1 MSGRGAPGPRCGLLL
16 ALLLALGALPRARG
30 VEEQSGG
37 ASQGFQVVSFKWHH
51 VKDPYII
58 ALWILVASLAK
69 IGKKPGVP
77 APPRLPPALVPA
89 GSRGGAGRGGAGGCL
104 RDPAREYGAVLPRSR
119 SCAGSAVSLA
129 QRQPPRGRAWGAPRR
144 PHVGRPAG
152 QAGRGGDREPGRARS
167 GHAGRRERPDP
178 LQARAAP
185 GPGVPRSGLPCAA
198 PRPGSPSSLGQGL
211 CVSGSSSCFVRGGSA
226 SSCHRA
232 LGR

>member
-16 ALLLALGALPRARG
+16 ALLLALGALPRVRG

-89 GSRGGAGRGGAGGCL
+89 GSRGGAGRGAVCATP
-104 RDPAREYGAVLPRSR
+104 PASTELCSR
-119 SCAGSAVSLA
+119 VRAPAPAPQSAWPSGS
-129 QRQPPRGRAWGAPRR
+129 
-144 PHVGRPAG
+144 RPAVG
-152 QAGRGGDREPGRARS
+152 PG
-167 GHAGRRERPDP
+167 ERPV
-178 LQARAAP
+178 
-185 GPGVPRSGLPCAA
+185 GPA
-198 PRPGSPSSLGQGL
+198 
-211 CVSGSSSCFVRGGSA
+211 
-226 SSCHRA
+226 
-232 LGR
+232 